1 MLRRA
6 FSSSNL
12 GLVTLVG
19 ALWGFAACA
28 DDTPVPIAA
37 AGTAPTAGAGD
48 TSTAGSNSSG
58 AGGAG
63 TAGAPAAGA
72 ATGGVATAG
81 AGAGGGG
88 MGGTGFAGM
97 TTAGTNTGGTPQ
109 VASSCKGI
117 VPTQALI
124 SDFNDL
130 TSLVWGEGT
139 SDNDFSGGFFTYP
152 SGSITNDIANDNL
165 TASGTV
171 STYSGFGLYVTYCG
185 DASSYAGIRFKISG
199 DAGES
204 GSVVFHVQTNATK
217 WADGQKG
224 SCLGPSNLQHSNCV
238 PPTTLISGISAVP
251 KEVTILWSD
260 VKDGKPVATTDGS
273 DIIGFNWA
281 FTWPAAAAYA
291 ASIVID
297 DVELVSDDGGSGG
310 AGAGGAG
317 AGGAP

>member
-6 FSSSNL
+6 SKSLNL
-12 GLVTLVG
+12 GLVMVVSG
-19 ALWGFAACA
+19 LWVVAACA
-28 DDTPVPIAA
+28 DDTPAPLAA
-37 AGTAPTAGAGD
+37 AGTAPTAAGD

-63 TAGAPAAGA
+63 TAGTPAAGT
-72 ATGGVATAG
+72 ATGGVTTAG
-81 AGAGGGG
+81 ASTGGGG
-88 MGGTGFAGM
+88 VGGTSGAGM
-97 TTAGTNTGGTPQ
+97 TAAGTNTGGTPQ
-109 VASSCKGI
+109 VASTCKGI
-117 VPTQALI
+117 VPTEPLI
-124 SDFNDL
+124 SNFNDL
-130 TSLVWGEGT
+130 ASLVWGEGT

-185 DASSYAGIRFKISG
+185 NASSYAGIRFKISG

-224 SCLGPSNLQHSNCV
+224 SCLGPSNLQHVNCV

-281 FTWPAAAAYA
+281 FTWPAAAAYP

-297 DVELVSDDGGSGG
+297 DVELVSDDGSGG